1 MSTYVITKFDEAAG
15 QIIVRFDASVP
26 PIAVD
31 LPIENGLYPTGEALD
46 TYVKGFI
53 PTWHVERLNTIK
65 AGVSNA
71 SEIAALVVPEAEQ
84 TFFAQEQADAQAMQE
99 EQLASDK
106 AFIVDVIN
114 EVLAAKGL

>member
-1 MSTYVITKFDEAAG
+1 MTTYVITKFNEDAG
-15 QIIVRFDASVP
+15 QIIVRFDANMSPVA
-26 PIAVD
+26 ID
-31 LPIENGLYPTGEALD
+31 LPVENGVYPTGEALD
-46 TYVKGFI
+46 QYIKGFI
-53 PTWHVERLNTIK
+53 PTWHLERLNIIK

-71 SEIAALVVPEAEQ
+71 AEIAALVVPEAEQ
-84 TFFAQEQADAQAMQE
+84 VFYAQEQANIQAMQE